1 MSGRLHRDP
10 GLWLMLHLRP
20 PGDRTG
26 DRKGHCSVCG
36 SDARFVR
43 NSWMLPAEFARSW
56 PKGFVDRESLLCSAC
71 GSSARV
77 RGVGDAL
84 VALYGTGG
92 ASVADL
98 VEEDAFRSLRIAE
111 LNAIGRMHAVLQRLP
126 DLTYA
131 EYPEEDVMALSYA
144 DASFDLVL
152 TSDTLEHV
160 EDPMKG
166 MEEIRRVLRPGGR
179 HVFTVP
185 IKPEL
190 ATSRS
195 RNGQA
200 PEYHGRGG
208 GPFSLVTRK
217 ADMLAH
223 TDFGTDLPD
232 WLDRAGFACEV
243 FGSGIDSVFVAQAI

>member
-1 MSGRLHRDP
+1 MSGKLHRDP

-20 PGDRTG
+20 LGDRSG
-26 DRKGHCSVCG
+26 DRRGRCSVCG
-36 SDARFVR
+36 REARFVR

-56 PKGFVDRESLLCSAC
+56 PKGFVDRESLLCSEC

-77 RGVGDAL
+77 RGVADAL
-84 VALYGTGG
+84 VALYGTDGT
-92 ASVADL
+92 SVAEL
-98 VEEDAFRSLRIAE
+98 VEEDAFRSLRIVE
-111 LNAIGRMHAVLQRLP
+111 LNAIGRMHAVLRRLP
-126 DLTYA
+126 GLIYA
-131 EYPEEDVMALSYA
+131 EYPDEDVMALSYA

-160 EDPMKG
+160 EDPMRG
-166 MEEIRRVLRPGGR
+166 LQEIRRVLRPGGR

-185 IKPEL
+185 IKPDL

-195 RNGQA
+195 REGEA
-200 PEYHGRGG
+200 HEYHGRGG

-223 TDFGTDLPD
+223 TEFGADVPD

-243 FGSGIDSVFVAQAI
+243 YGSGIDSVFVAQAV

>member
-1 MSGRLHRDP
+1 M
-10 GLWLMLHLRP
+10 
-20 PGDRTG
+20 
-26 DRKGHCSVCG
+26 CG
-36 SDARFVR
+36 AETRFVR
-43 NSWMLPAEFARSW
+43 NSWILPADLAREW
-56 PKGFVDRESLLCSAC
+56 PREFVDRESQLCAEC
-71 GSSARV
+71 GANRRV
-77 RGVGDAL
+77 RGIAEVL
-84 VALYGTGG
+84 VSLYGENSR
-92 ASVADL
+92 SVIEL
-98 VEEDAFRSLRIAE
+98 MREEPFRRLAIAE
-111 LNAIGRMHAVLQRLP
+111 INSIGRMHPFLADHPRLS
-126 DLTYA
+126 YS
-131 EYPEEDVMALSYA
+131 EYPEEDLMNLSYP

-166 MEEIRRVLRPGGR
+166 MEEIRRVLCPGGR

-185 IKPEL
+185 IKPDL
-190 ATSRS
+190 ATSRP
-195 RNGQA
+195 RDGQA

-243 FGSGIDSVFVAQAI
+243 FGSGIDSVFVARAV

>member
-1 MSGRLHRDP
+1 MLSRDP

-20 PGDRTG
+20 PGDRAG
-26 DRKGHCSVCG
+26 DKNGHCSVCG
-36 SDARFVR
+36 ADVRFVR
-43 NSWMLPAEFARSW
+43 NRWILPAELARSW
-56 PKGFVDRESLLCSAC
+56 PPGFVDRESLLCSSC

-77 RGVGDAL
+77 RAVGDVL
-84 VALYGTGG
+84 VDLYGAGG
-92 ASVADL
+92 TSVADL
-98 VEEDAFRSLRIAE
+98 VEEDAFCSLRIVE
-111 LNAIGRMHAVLQRLP
+111 LNAIGRMHAVLGRLP
-126 DLTYA
+126 ALTYA
-131 EYPEEDVMALSYA
+131 EYPEEDVMALSYP

-166 MEEIRRVLRPGGR
+166 MTEIRRVLRPGGR

-185 IKPEL
+185 VNPNL

-195 RNGQA
+195 RDGWT

-208 GPFSLVTRK
+208 GPFALVTRK

-223 TDFGTDLPD
+223 TDFGTDLPE
-232 WLDRAGFACEV
+232 WLHEAGFSCEV
-243 FGSGIDSVFVAQAI
+243 FGSGIDSVYVAQAV